1 MLMMENIQR
10 EKRELEV
17 RQQLIQAE
25 KEKERERLS
34 AKSEKEKQELLQML
48 ESMKVLLTHSLTWL
62 VYHPSLTHTLT
73 HRLKMKC

>member
-1 MLMMENIQR
+1 MLMMETIQR
-10 EKRELEV
+10 EKKELEL

-48 ESMKVLLTHSLTWL
+48 ESMKVLTRLLTYSLIRSLTHSF
-62 VYHPSLTHTLT
+62 V
-73 HRLKMKC
+73 